1 MSLTGTTGSYFEIMN
16 LEGYIPYSTMTRISD
31 GVLDIT
37 QFYVS
42 SVSEESMDKAEMTL
56 EQILLERFGQ
66 DEEAF
71 TIVSQSVVMEA
82 MEEVTGTLTLMLGGI
97 AGISLLV
104 GGIGIMNIMLVS
116 VTERTREIGIRKAIG
131 AGRGSILFQFL
142 SEAVMVSLMG
152 CGIGIVLA
160 VVVALMIGMNYMRMT
175 ERADSMLHMLASHD
189 GKFLERM
196 GERDLPER
204 LAEPGEEAEEPE
216 EPQPEFL
223 SPETPYET
231 RYFSVNLNDEG
242 AYTAADTRNIAS
254 VDDEAAIAYAE
265 QVWESGNSTG
275 FVDRYRYLK
284 TEEEGGWLL
293 IFLDCRR
300 EYAVVLSFVR
310 NSLVASAVGL
320 LAVFSLVLFFSRMV
334 FRPVAESYEKQEQF
348 ITDASHELK
357 TPLTIIDA
365 NTEVLEM
372 ENGASPWLDSIRK
385 QTGRLASLTEQMVML
400 SRLDEGKRTEQMTDF
415 SLSDSVQ
422 EAAEPFRI
430 LEKTGEKK
438 FQLDLEPGITCH
450 GEEAAIRSA
459 CLSVFIAGTRRETPG
474 PAGRVSGFLL

>member
-1 MSLTGTTGSYFEIMN
+1 MIGGLRRKFILVAMC
-16 LEGYIPYSTMTRISD
+16 ST
-31 GVLDIT
+31 
-37 QFYVS
+37 
-42 SVSEESMDKAEMTL
+42 
-56 EQILLERFGQ
+56 
-66 DEEAF
+66 
-71 TIVSQSVVMEA
+71 
-82 MEEVTGTLTLMLGGI
+82 I
-97 AGISLLV
+97 A
-104 GGIGIMNIMLVS
+104 
-116 VTERTREIGIRKAIG
+116 
-131 AGRGSILFQFL
+131 
-142 SEAVMVSLMG
+142 
-152 CGIGIVLA
+152 VLA

-189 GKFLERM
+189 GKFPERM

-284 TEEEGGWLL
+284 TEEEEGWLL

-334 FRPVAESYEKQEQF
+334 FRPVAESYEKQKQF

-422 EAAEPFRI
+422 EAAEPFRT

-450 GEEAAIRSA
+450 GEETAIRQMVSLLLDNA
-459 CLSVFIAGTRRETPG
+459 VKYSPKQGLICVTLQKKGKKAVLTIYNTVEEIEKGDQERLFERFYRWDASRNSRTGGSGIGLSIVKGIVNAHRGKITAESRD
-474 PAGRVSGFLL
+474 GRSIEFRIVL

>member
-1 MSLTGTTGSYFEIMN
+1 MIGGLRRKFILVAMC
-16 LEGYIPYSTMTRISD
+16 ST
-31 GVLDIT
+31 
-37 QFYVS
+37 
-42 SVSEESMDKAEMTL
+42 
-56 EQILLERFGQ
+56 
-66 DEEAF
+66 
-71 TIVSQSVVMEA
+71 
-82 MEEVTGTLTLMLGGI
+82 I
-97 AGISLLV
+97 A
-104 GGIGIMNIMLVS
+104 
-116 VTERTREIGIRKAIG
+116 
-131 AGRGSILFQFL
+131 
-142 SEAVMVSLMG
+142 
-152 CGIGIVLA
+152 VLA

-189 GKFLERM
+189 GKFPERM

-284 TEEEGGWLL
+284 TEEEEGWLL

-334 FRPVAESYEKQEQF
+334 FRPVAESYEKQKQF

-430 LEKTGEKK
+430 LEKTGEKN

-450 GEEAAIRSA
+450 GEETAIRQMVSLLLDNA
-459 CLSVFIAGTRRETPG
+459 VKYSPKQGLICVTLQKKGKKAVLTIYNTVEEIEKGDQERLFERFYRRDASRNSRTGGSGIGLSIVKGIVNAHRGKITAESRD
-474 PAGRVSGFLL
+474 GRSIEFRIVL

>member
-1 MSLTGTTGSYFEIMN
+1 MERMRL
-16 LEGYIPYSTMTRISD
+16 L
-31 GVLDIT
+31 L
-37 QFYVS
+37 
-42 SVSEESMDKAEMTL
+42 AED
-56 EQILLERFGQ
+56 ER
-66 DEEAF
+66 E
-71 TIVSQSVVMEA
+71 
-82 MEEVTGTLTLMLGGI
+82 
-97 AGISLLV
+97 
-104 GGIGIMNIMLVS
+104 
-116 VTERTREIGIRKAIG
+116 
-131 AGRGSILFQFL
+131 L
-142 SEAVMVSLMG
+142 SEALTVILKH
-152 CGIGIVLA
+152 
-160 VVVALMIGMNYMRMT
+160 NHY
-175 ERADSMLHMLASHD
+175 
-189 GKFLERM
+189 
-196 GERDLPER
+196 
-204 LAEPGEEAEEPE
+204 
-216 EPQPEFL
+216 
-223 SPETPYET
+223 
-231 RYFSVNLNDEG
+231 SVDDEG

-334 FRPVAESYEKQEQF
+334 FRPVAESYEKQKQF

-372 ENGASPWLDSIRK
+372 ENGASPWLGSIRK

-415 SLSDSVQ
+415 SLSDSWSL
-422 EAAEPFRI
+422 FCW
-430 LEKTGEKK
+430 TM
-438 FQLDLEPGITCH
+438 
-450 GEEAAIRSA
+450 
-459 CLSVFIAGTRRETPG
+459 LSNIHQSRA
-474 PAGRVSGFLL
+474 